1 MIFRMFLCDDDV
13 CGDGGRIMFFLLC
26 TLSTLQRGG
35 LNVLQWHG
43 NNDHDPNI
51 TTVSPS
57 SSPIPPGPG
66 QNK

>member
-35 LNVLQWHG
+35 